1 MSFLATA
8 VLVNCYE
15 LLLTMSTT
23 INHEATK
30 FRGVSVI
37 EYAFV
42 RNFINFLIAAGFL
55 CYRRQSPWTGITK
68 EHLLPFF
75 IRTIMGNVAFFAFTL
90 VYKLLPLGIGATLIA
105 SNPFVIT
112 ILAYLFLQEQILC
125 FEVTAVFV
133 SFIGIIFMAVSRPLN
148 EDRV

>member
-1 MSFLATA
+1 MSEKKDLSFLATA

-15 LLLTMSTT
+15 LLFTLSTT

-42 RNFINFLIAAGFL
+42 RNLINFLTAAGFL
-55 CYRRQSPWTGITK
+55 CYRKLTPWNGITK
-68 EHLLPFF
+68 EHLTPLFL
-75 IRTIMGNVAFFAFTL
+75 RTIIGNLGFFTFTL

-105 SNPFVIT
+105 SNPIVIS
-112 ILAYLFLQEQILC
+112 ILAFLFLQEQ
-125 FEVTAVFV
+125 
-133 SFIGIIFMAVSRPLN
+133 
-148 EDRV
+148 

>member
-1 MSFLATA
+1 
-8 VLVNCYE
+8 
-15 LLLTMSTT
+15 
-23 INHEATK
+23 
-30 FRGVSVI
+30 
-37 EYAFV
+37 
-42 RNFINFLIAAGFL
+42 
-55 CYRRQSPWTGITK
+55 
-68 EHLLPFF
+68 
-75 IRTIMGNVAFFAFTL
+75 MGNVAFFAFTL

-125 FEVTAVFV
+125 FEVPAVFV